1 MSVTSGFYNSV
12 SGDRK
17 YDAVQISSMF
27 DGLINDGVFD
37 NYGSGFSVSAIG
49 GMSVSIGTGRAWFNH
64 TWTLNDSSLILTLDD
79 SEVTLDR
86 IDAVV
91 LDVDSRDTVRNNS
104 IIIVK
109 GTPASEP
116 KYPEMIK
123 SADHNQYPLAYIP
136 VQAGL
141 SELNDAGILSCV
153 GTTKCPY
160 VTASFYDAAT
170 TDKEGLMS
178 SSDKKKLDGIAA
190 GANKYTLPTASSST
204 LGGVKTSS
212 TVTSSS
218 GYTACPIISGV
229 PYYKDTNTTY
239 STATSSANG
248 LMSSSDKKK
257 LDGIVT
263 YSTATSSANGLMSSS
278 DKKKLDGIA
287 AGANKYT
294 LPTAS
299 SSTLGGVKTSSTVT
313 SSSGYTACPIISG
326 VPYYKDTNT
335 TYSTATSSANGL
347 MSSSDKKKLDG
358 IYSGATPVTIRT
370 GIVPK
375 YGATNDTISLSYL
388 SGRTKALVMIYKDG
402 TISNVNNTAFGS
414 LHLTGI
420 SNSMRASSSAI
431 NGGSNTG
438 CTVAISKAGVIT
450 LKPTSGATASQRYIV
465 IYYN

>member
-248 LMSSSDKKK
+248 LMR
-257 LDGIVT
+257 
-263 YSTATSSANGLMSSS
+263 
-278 DKKKLDGIA
+278 
-287 AGANKYT
+287 
-294 LPTAS
+294 
-299 SSTLGGVKTSSTVT
+299 
-313 SSSGYTACPIISG
+313 SG
-326 VPYYKDTNT
+326 
-335 TYSTATSSANGL
+335 
-347 MSSSDKKKLDG
+347 DKKKLDG
-358 IYSGATPVTIRT
+358 IYNGATPVTIRT
-370 GIVPK
+370 GGLPK
-375 YGATNDTISLSYL
+375 FGDANDTVSLAYI
-388 SGRTKALVMIYKDG
+388 SGRKNALVMVYLHE
-402 TISNVNNTAFGS
+402 TISSLNYSAFDS
-414 LHLTGI
+414 MLLTGI
-420 SNSMRASSSAI
+420 SNSMTASSSNI
-431 NGGSNTG
+431 NMGSNTG

-450 LKPTSGATASQRYIV
+450 LKPYTGATQPQRYIV